1 MWVCVYKFRK
11 MDEFHVWANM
21 IPTWGPGDYENLR
34 EELDFPQPWNGD
46 SHALQGLQARE
57 IPAAISSV
65 PGWSNDHLMEPCCCK
80 SSPVCSRHFLCSA
93 WPYSACVCQDKR
105 PGLKMK
111 PCVVNALYPVF
122 AGGNQTSPL
131 KYFCDSKDGMPT
143 VGLTGLP
150 GPFQCLLP
158 CNSMHHVKMIWTPR
172 ALQGTSSPKCSL
184 DHLCPSAGSPIQSS
198 HTSHS
203 IQPVVVWGTESPQG
217 KSFLTF
223 LKLTVLWK
231 SRSLPRW

>member
-1 MWVCVYKFRK
+1 MEWRFTCSSGL
-11 MDEFHVWANM
+11 A
-21 IPTWGPGDYENLR
+21 GQGDPSCHQFCTRLVQR
-34 EELDFPQPWNGD
+34 S
-46 SHALQGLQARE
+46 SHGAMLLQIRSCLQQAL
-57 IPAAISSV
+57 
-65 PGWSNDHLMEPCCCK
+65 
-80 SSPVCSRHFLCSA
+80 LCSA

-223 LKLTVLWK
+223 LKLTVL
-231 SRSLPRW
+231 